1 MTVPTSAGDIY
12 GAGIRINPQTQDF
25 ILTPNEFY
33 YTDRIIRYNKD
44 KVQQSLLTVAGN
56 GWYQS
61 MPVFP
66 DVKLPIVD
74 SAFPT
79 EITLTGVATIDL
91 KNVVSDDDNLS
102 LAIVKSIKSNSNST
116 AVQAEINANDELVLT
131 PLNAGT
137 ASVVINFNSN
147 GRVVEKTISVSSS
160 SLTTGEIKK
169 LQLSIYPNPTTDI
182 LNIKTQDKLLE
193 ASVFDFSGRQ
203 IEVKIADE
211 KVIVSQLSK
220 GTYILKVVTDKA
232 VYQQK
237 FIKK

>member
-12 GAGIRINPQTQDF
+12 GAGIRINPQPQDF
-25 ILTPNEFY
+25 IITPNEFY